1 MATDSPQL
9 PQYLLK
15 GLLEQVEA
23 LEQLHLRYALIG
35 GVATGYRSRPRFTQ
49 DVDFLLE
56 IPQLTLPGLLE
67 GMHARGFAFDT
78 ERAIREWTKDHLTVL
93 TFHGIRVDW
102 LKPLLPL
109 YQHVIDG
116 AKQETW
122 MGRPVRIATPEG
134 LILTKLIAFRTQDQL
149 DIENLLAANR
159 GKLELEWI
167 RAEWATVADSNDRR
181 LQRFEDMV
189 VQFYHALGTDDSG
202 PKSESE

>member
-56 IPQLTLPGLLE
+56 IPQVTLPGLLE
-67 GMHARGFAFDT
+67 DMQARGFAFDA
-78 ERAIREWTKDHLTVL
+78 EKAIREWTKDHLTVL
-93 TFHGIRVDW
+93 TFHGIRIDW

-109 YQHVIDG
+109 YQHVIDS
-116 AKQETW
+116 AQQETW
-122 MGRPVRIATPEG
+122 MGRPVRIASAEG

-159 GKLELEWI
+159 GKLDLEMI
-167 RAEWATVADSNDRR
+167 RKEWATVADSTDRR

-189 VQFYHALGTDDSG
+189 VRFYRSPGTEDSG
-202 PKSESE
+202 PKV

>member
-56 IPQLTLPGLLE
+56 IPQVTLPGLLE
-67 GMHARGFAFDT
+67 EMHARGFAFDP
-78 ERAIREWTKDHLTVL
+78 EKAIREWTKDHLTVL
-93 TFHGIRVDW
+93 TFHGIRIDW

-109 YQHVIDG
+109 YQHVIDS
-116 AKQETW
+116 AQQETW
-122 MGRPVRIATPEG
+122 MGRPVRIASAEG

-159 GKLELEWI
+159 GKLDLELI
-167 RAEWATVADSNDRR
+167 RNEWATVADSTDRR

-189 VQFYHALGTDDSG
+189 AQFYR
-202 PKSESE
+202 PKI